1 MTTAT
6 DYGERRSVLVRL
18 TVMRYGIVVVFLTL
32 VMSFWLF
39 QVLQHGRFEQM
50 AENNRLRTLV
60 LRAPRGVL
68 FDREGR
74 VLVENRYSFSIS
86 IVREQTVDLDHTIRR
101 LATVVGA
108 SEQGIREV
116 VRQHSREPE
125 YRPMVV
131 IQDASMAQVASVAAR
146 RLELPGV
153 VIEEIPAR
161 HYPEDLA
168 AHVFGYV
175 GEVTE
180 AQLARQ
186 HETDLRAGAIVGQT
200 GVEQAYNRLLM
211 GRDGERHV
219 AVNSLG
225 REIETIREIG
235 PFEGRRLM
243 LTIDYD
249 LQKAVEDG
257 FRTLGYSGAAVL
269 LDPRS
274 GEVLSLVSLPAYDPN
289 AFAGGIDQETW
300 RALNAD
306 ELRPLQNRV
315 IQGRYSPGST
325 FKIVV
330 ATAALEEG
338 IATPDFKVNCR
349 GGAVFYGRYFRCHLS
364 RGHGTVDLREAIEK
378 SCNVYF
384 YTLGN
389 KVGVDRIHKWAT
401 ALGLGVKSGI
411 DLPHEVEG
419 IVPSTE
425 WKQRTSNEKWYPGET
440 ISVSIGQGQVWVTPI
455 SLAVV
460 AMTIANGG
468 ARYTP
473 HILKAINEGD
483 EWEPVPAPPQQSVVE
498 LQPETVEALHDGLW
512 MVVNGA
518 GTGGRARI
526 SGRDVAGKTGTAQVI
541 SIQGLQA
548 AGETDADLRD
558 HGWFVFFAPKDDP
571 KIAGVVFAEHAEHG
585 SLAARIARHALE
597 TYFAKQE
604 GRPLPEFPVPA
615 SPPAGVTAQAQPARA
630 PEALGWDVPAA
641 Q

>member
-1 MTTAT
+1 MTAAT
-6 DYGERRSVLVRL
+6 GYEERRSVSVRL
-18 TVMRYGIVVVFLTL
+18 TVMRLGIVVVFLAL
-32 VMSFWLF
+32 VMSFWFF
-39 QVLQHGRFEQM
+39 QVLQHGRFGQM
-50 AENNRLRTLV
+50 AENNHQRTLA

-101 LATVVGA
+101 LATVVGVR
-108 SEQGIREV
+108 EEGIREIV
-116 VRQHSREPE
+116 QRHRREPE
-125 YRPMVV
+125 YRPMAV
-131 IQDASMAQVASVAAR
+131 IQDASLAQVAAVAAR

-153 VIEEIPAR
+153 VIEEMPAR
-161 HYPEDLA
+161 YYPEDLA

-186 HETDLRAGAIVGQT
+186 NESDLQAGAIVGQA
-200 GVEQAYNRLLM
+200 GVEQAYNQLLM

-225 REIETIREIG
+225 REIETIREVG
-235 PFEGRRLM
+235 PSEGRRLM

-289 AFAGGIDQETW
+289 AFAVGIDQETW
-300 RALNAD
+300 LELNAD
-306 ELRPLQNRV
+306 ELHPLQNRV

-325 FKIVV
+325 FKLAV

-338 IATPDFKVNCR
+338 IATPDFKVNCK

-364 RGHGTVDLREAIEK
+364 RGHGTVDLRQAIEK

-419 IVPSTE
+419 LVPSTE

-455 SLAVV
+455 SLAVA

-468 ARYTP
+468 VRHAP
-473 HILKAINEGD
+473 HMLKAINDGD
-483 EWEPVPAPPQQSVVE
+483 RWEPVPKPPPQAVVE
-498 LQPETVEALHDGLW
+498 LQPETIEALHDGLW
-512 MVVNGA
+512 LVVNGA

-526 SGRDVAGKTGTAQVI
+526 PDRNVAGKTGTAQVI
-541 SIQGLQA
+541 SIQGRQA

-558 HGWFVFFAPKDDP
+558 HGWFVFFAPKDNP
-571 KIAGVVFAEHAEHG
+571 QIAGVVFAEHAEHG
-585 SLAARIARHALE
+585 HLAAPIARHALE
-597 TYFAKQE
+597 TYFAKQD
-604 GRPLPEFPVPA
+604 GRSLPEFPVPPL
-615 SPPAGVTAQAQPARA
+615 PPAGVTAQAQPARA
-630 PEALGWDVPAA
+630 PEALDREVTAA